1 MMQVFVTD
9 PQVLAKH
16 IMTLLT
22 TALTNTLISIFML
35 IYYIYYIY
43 KYIENMLFL
52 LTKYKL

>member
-22 TALTNTLISIFML
+22 TAL
-35 IYYIYYIY
+35 YAYIYYIY

-52 LTKYKL
+52 LTKYKQ

>member
-1 MMQVFVTD
+1 MVQVLVTD

-35 IYYIYYIY
+35 IYIIHIIYINI
-43 KYIENMLFL
+43 
-52 LTKYKL
+52 